1 MDVSEQI
8 FPKAFID
15 KTLSYK
21 YFKPNFFFRNIR
33 NTFF

>member
-15 KTLSYK
+15 RVQYIINILNDFFLQK
-21 YFKPNFFFRNIR
+21 YTKYSF
-33 NTFF
+33 